1 MAKLVRMVRLNG
13 LEYNANRDPQAYRR
27 ATGEDFAVQVWL
39 EGTGPAH
46 VTLTAADGR
55 VLQDVKGPRG
65 RPCTLRLRFD
75 APGSR
80 LVTLHVTAGADRYVQ
95 DLRLDVMAPAHH

>member
-1 MAKLVRMVRLNG
+1 LGA
-13 LEYNANRDPQAYRR
+13 
-27 ATGEDFAVQVWL
+27 
-39 EGTGPAH
+39 
-46 VTLTAADGR
+46 
-55 VLQDVKGPRG
+55 RG